1 MSAAEAVTGGTG
13 APDAGFWLLVGSGL
27 AGMRIVHELTE
38 ACERLL
44 PGRYAV
50 VRTDELILG
59 VRAGRLTLHDT
70 GGRPLTAPAVA
81 YARMSSARLS
91 TDREITL
98 LRHLEAMGT
107 VLLNPA
113 DAVMACV
120 NKFWHLQRL
129 AVAGLPVPD
138 SRSYADAP
146 LAKAIDAGVPEPC
159 VVKAVRGQ
167 QGGQVFLAPD
177 AAMLRAVQGSLK
189 DDSPYVFQRY
199 VAHSHGRDLRV
210 VVVDGRAVA
219 VQIRSAA
226 DGGLRSNLA
235 LGGTAEL
242 CRGRYPAGE
251 ELAVRAAGVLGVG
264 VAGVDLLF
272 EPDGGFTICEVN
284 VHVGWRAYMTEVA
297 PAVVAACR
305 ARLDAMGGGPDS
317 PAGGAT

>member
-1 MSAAEAVTGGTG
+1 MSAAEAVTGG
-13 APDAGFWLLVGSGL
+13 AGGPAAEFWLVVGTGL
-27 AGMRIVHELTE
+27 AGRRIVGELTD

-44 PGRYAV
+44 TGRYKV
-50 VRTDELILG
+50 VHTDELLLG
-59 VRAGRLTLHDT
+59 VHGGRLTLHDLD
-70 GGRPLTAPAVA
+70 GAPLAAPAVA
-81 YARMSSARLS
+81 YARMSSALLS

-107 VLLNPA
+107 GLLNPTG
-113 DAVMACV
+113 AVLACV
-120 NKFWHLQRL
+120 NKFWHLQQL

-138 SRSYADAP
+138 TRSYADAP
-146 LAKAIDAGVPEPC
+146 LAKVIDAGVPEPC

-167 QGGQVFLAPD
+167 QGRQVFLAPD

-219 VQIRSAA
+219 AQVRSAA
-226 DGGLRSNLA
+226 DGDLRSNLA

-242 CRGRYPAGE
+242 CPGRYPAGE
-251 ELAVRAAGVLGVG
+251 ELAVRAAEVLGLG

-297 PAVVAACR
+297 PAVVTACR
-305 ARLDAMGGGPDS
+305 ARLDAVSG
-317 PAGGAT
+317 AGAGRVT